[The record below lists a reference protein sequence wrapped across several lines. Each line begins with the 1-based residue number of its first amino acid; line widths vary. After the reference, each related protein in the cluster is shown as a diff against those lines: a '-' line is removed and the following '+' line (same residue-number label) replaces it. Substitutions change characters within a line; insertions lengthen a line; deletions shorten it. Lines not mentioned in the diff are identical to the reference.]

1 MIRRMADEPEE
12 EAKTDRKT
20 CTLTVLTIR
29 RLERLAKRA
38 SHGGSVPK
46 IMTNFI
52 EAGVRQ
58 AINDGYIRLEE
69 D

>member
-1 MIRRMADEPEE
+1 MADEPEF
-12 EAKTDRKT
+12 EAKTERKT
-20 CTLTVLTIR
+20 CTLAVLTIR

-38 SHGGSVPK
+38 THGTSVPK

-58 AINDGYIRLEE
+58 AINEGYLRPDDDE
-69 D
+69 